1 MSNPWIRV
9 RAQIKKAATKIV
21 LNPLFESTI
30 LNPDLVAEV
39 SVPLRMDNGRTKI
52 FKGFRVQHNRIRGP
66 YKGGLRYHSHVDMA
80 EMKALAMLMTIKN
93 AVVDVPFGGAKGGI
107 NVNPKK
113 LSERELE
120 SLTREFARKLAP
132 LIGPRIDVPA
142 PDVNTNSTIMKWI
155 ADEYA
160 MVTGKVQPAVVTG
173 KPVEIGGSEG
183 RIEATGLGGSFVLQE
198 LVKKLGKKPAEMTVA
213 IQGFGN
219 VGFFIAKFLDKTG
232 FKIVAISEE
241 NGGIYLPDGFGDIEV
256 LYKCKEKKGFVA
268 GCYCKGSVCDLENKE
283 KMGACDIG
291 AAEVLELPVDI
302 IVPAALGNAIT
313 ADNAGK
319 VKAKIVLEMA
329 NGPTTSKANEILDK
343 KGIAV
348 IPDILANAGGVV
360 VSYFEWYQNIQNEKW
375 SKKKVLDKLEQKMKS
390 AVDKV
395 YETSEKY
402 KVDLRQA
409 AYILALSRL
418 NSS

>member
-1 MSNPWIRV
+1 
-9 RAQIKKAATKIV
+9 
-21 LNPLFESTI
+21 
-30 LNPDLVAEV
+30 
-39 SVPLRMDNGRTKI
+39 
-52 FKGFRVQHNRIRGP
+52 
-66 YKGGLRYHSHVDMA
+66 
-80 EMKALAMLMTIKN
+80 
-93 AVVDVPFGGAKGGI
+93 
-107 NVNPKK
+107 
-113 LSERELE
+113 
-120 SLTREFARKLAP
+120 
-132 LIGPRIDVPA
+132 
-142 PDVNTNSTIMKWI
+142 
-155 ADEYA
+155 
-160 MVTGKVQPAVVTG
+160 
-173 KPVEIGGSEG
+173 
-183 RIEATGLGGSFVLQE
+183 
-198 LVKKLGKKPAEMTVA
+198 MTVA